1 MVKIAICDDEKN
13 IRAYLSALVKK
24 QGMECEITEYAA
36 AEDYFADGAE
46 HDILFLD
53 IELEGPGQDMD
64 GMKMA
69 RQIRGMEDTKQPII
83 IFVTGYEKYVY
94 DAFDVGAF
102 QYLLKP
108 VDEQKFAEVFRRA
121 AEQAAAYTGQDKKA
135 LMIQYGGTG
144 KTIPLR
150 DIYYMESQNHKIA
163 VHMKD
168 GVLEYYAR
176 MSDLEEE
183 LQGQFCRVHKGYL
196 INLSYVDEYNKT
208 EVTLTNGD
216 KLLISK
222 YKYEDF
228 VKAYLR
234 FMQ

>member
-13 IRAYLSALVKK
+13 IRIYLSALVRK
-24 QGMECEITEYAA
+24 QGIECEITEYATA
-36 AEDYFADGAE
+36 GDYLASGVE
-46 HDILFLD
+46 YDILFLD
-53 IELEGPGQDMD
+53 IELECPEQNMD

-69 RQIRGMEDTKQPII
+69 RQIRSMEDTKQPII

-108 VDEQKFAEVFRRA
+108 VDEQKFADVFRRA
-121 AEQAAAYTGQDKKA
+121 AEQAATNAEHDKKV
-135 LMIQYGGTG
+135 LMIQYGSTG
-144 KTIPLR
+144 KTIPLS

-168 GVLEYYAR
+168 GVLEYYAK

-234 FMQ
+234 FM

>member
-13 IRAYLSALVKK
+13 IRTYLSALVRK
-24 QGMECEITEYAA
+24 QGIGCEITEYATA
-36 AEDYFADGAE
+36 GDYLASGVE
-46 HDILFLD
+46 YDILFLD
-53 IELEGPGQDMD
+53 IELECPEQNMD

-69 RQIRGMEDTKQPII
+69 RQIRSMEDTKQPII

-108 VDEQKFAEVFRRA
+108 VDEQKFADVFRRA
-121 AEQAAAYTGQDKKA
+121 AEQAATSAEQDKKV
-135 LMIQYGGTG
+135 LMIQYGSTG
-144 KTIPLR
+144 KTIPLS

-168 GVLEYYAR
+168 GVLEYYAK

-196 INLSYVDEYNKT
+196 INLCYVDEYNKT

-216 KLLISK
+216 RLLISK

>member
-13 IRAYLSALVKK
+13 IRTYLSALVRK
-24 QGMECEITEYAA
+24 QGIGCEITEYATA
-36 AEDYFADGAE
+36 GDYLASGVE
-46 HDILFLD
+46 YDILFLD
-53 IELEGPGQDMD
+53 IELECPEQDMD

-69 RQIRGMEDTKQPII
+69 RQIRSMEDTKQPII

-108 VDEQKFAEVFRRA
+108 VDEQKFADVFRRA
-121 AEQAAAYTGQDKKA
+121 AEQAATNAEHDKKV
-135 LMIQYGGTG
+135 LMIQYGSTG
-144 KTIPLR
+144 KTIPLS

-168 GVLEYYAR
+168 GVLEYYAK

-234 FMQ
+234 FM

>member
-13 IRAYLSALVKK
+13 IRIYLSALVRK
-24 QGMECEITEYAA
+24 QGIECEITEYATA
-36 AEDYFADGAE
+36 GDYLASGVE
-46 HDILFLD
+46 YDILFLD
-53 IELEGPGQDMD
+53 IELECPEQDMD

-69 RQIRGMEDTKQPII
+69 RQIRSMEDTKQPII

-108 VDEQKFAEVFRRA
+108 VDEQKFADVFRRA
-121 AEQAAAYTGQDKKA
+121 TEQAATNAEQDKKV
-135 LMIQYGGTG
+135 LMIQYGSTG
-144 KTIPLR
+144 KTIPLS

-168 GVLEYYAR
+168 GVLEYYAK

-196 INLSYVDEYNKT
+196 INLSYVDEYIKT
-208 EVTLTNGD
+208 EVMLTNGD
-216 KLLISK
+216 RLLISK
-222 YKYEDF
+222 YKYDDF

>member
-24 QGMECEITEYAA
+24 QGMECEITEYATA
-36 AEDYFADGAE
+36 GDYFADGVE

-64 GMKMA
+64 GMRMA

-83 IFVTGYEKYVY
+83 IFITGYEKYVY
-94 DAFDVGAF
+94 DAFDVEAF

-108 VDEQKFAEVFRRA
+108 VDEQKFAGVFRRA